1 MELCVNDNRH
11 NTLSVRHR
19 FHRMS
24 SPVFSKFM
32 KFRLQPG
39 LNFLVTDPTDINKL
53 IPHGDI
59 VQVVQIA
66 EHTDLAKLG
75 NPRQQSELDATVH
88 CLQHSIEGFQYAPI
102 YSLKLLIADGLQHG
116 LVIFVYQNGNPL
128 PRLLVSTF
136 YHAFETEGEGC
147 LGRSGTV
154 DSFPVGQKSFSIS
167 LKSSAVSYFEIFR
180 SICRTGRT
188 VQSFSSPAMASP
200 SNNSLLPWK

>member
-1 MELCVNDNRH
+1 MCKMITVI
-11 NTLSVRHR
+11 TLFQFGTDFIVCPPP
-19 FHRMS
+19 F
-24 SPVFSKFM
+24 FSKFM
-32 KFRLQPG
+32 KFRFQPG

-102 YSLKLLIADGLQHG
+102 YFLKLLIADGLQHG

-154 DSFPVGQKSFSIS
+154 DSFPVGQKIIQHIAQI
-167 LKSSAVSYFEIFR
+167 LRCLIF
-180 SICRTGRT
+180 
-188 VQSFSSPAMASP
+188 
-200 SNNSLLPWK
+200 